1 MLCAYCAQSTSFLR
15 NRKREVKISQPSK
28 NSIRQ
33 LAEKCG
39 RINWSNQMSEG
50 LSQNS
55 GPGSKNRLIEAN
67 VFFDAAEYVNLM
79 RRVSPDSLI
88 MDDEGNIDINVVD
101 GRRII
106 DETIKKLDLSPD
118 EVVIYMFAL
127 EDKIKEL
134 LRQ

>member
-1 MLCAYCAQSTSFLR
+1 
-15 NRKREVKISQPSK
+15 
-28 NSIRQ
+28 
-33 LAEKCG
+33 
-39 RINWSNQMSEG
+39 MSEG